1 MYLCILV
8 LPFLSFFS
16 TNLFG
21 RFIGVSGSC
30 CLSTASIFC
39 SFLLSFLMFYESSIC
54 SSFCTVTLC
63 KWFHSELFI
72 SFWAFYFDSVSVV
85 MLLVVSGVSML
96 VHFYSIEYMAADEH
110 QSFRTGCGQAIT
122 SNSLNRRGL
131 NQPLGHNRLR

>member
-96 VHFYSIEYMAADEH
+96 VHFYSIEYMILGFLFGEKTQEDTAVVK
-110 QSFRTGCGQAIT
+110 T
-122 SNSLNRRGL
+122 SENSQKGVMK
-131 NQPLGHNRLR
+131 